1 MPIFAEAL
9 TLVEAV
15 EAHLV
20 GETVS
25 DIRLFSYL
33 KRLVWLP
40 TKFLGMGMRE
50 KTKGTTVWTIFAVAL
65 MVMGL
70 WLVEGSSGVAKT
82 EAVNIVL
89 LVSVI
94 IPTFLVVFALPSI
107 YGDSGVSPKTV
118 QFIAEYLCA
127 RGFSCAKDV
136 ELLKQSV
143 KPLEERARSRVGAL
157 KWLVGLLWA
166 GFIYIFSK
174 GIDNASTIAQAELM
188 SYMFMSVGL
197 FLGAIA
203 AYLCVWGYEA
213 ALDKL
218 FRAIDFGVTDF
229 CHLIELPSP
238 SGANPAVTGTPRSG
252 AR

>member
-1 MPIFAEAL
+1 MPMFAEAL

-25 DIRLFSYL
+25 EIRLFSYI

-50 KTKGTTVWTIFAVAL
+50 KTKGATVWTILAVAFMML
-65 MVMGL
+65 GL
-70 WLVEGSSGVAKT
+70 WLVENSSGVAKT
-82 EAVNIVL
+82 EAVNFVL

-94 IPTFLVVFALPSI
+94 VPTFLVVFALPSI

-143 KPLEERARSRVGAL
+143 KPFAERARSRVGAL

-166 GFIYIFSK
+166 RFIYIFSK
-174 GIDNASTIAQAELM
+174 GIDNASTITQAELM
-188 SYMFMSVGL
+188 SYIFMSTGLIVGAL
-197 FLGAIA
+197 A

-218 FRAIDFGVTDF
+218 FRAIDFGINDF

-238 SGANPAVTGTPRSG
+238 SSGNPAVSTDT
-252 AR
+252 AQ